1 MSARNLGFLVVCA
14 LLLGVLL
21 GLQVLTRPD
30 PTQRNHE
37 IFTEMAYGQGY
48 DAWEPNAHFADG
60 RTVQPLVA
68 GVVPRGRLPF
78 PYGDGPEEA
87 TRAGAELVNP
97 VPADDPLIE
106 ELGSELFR
114 INCVICHDA
123 RGTGQGKAVLRGMLP
138 PPNLHAARA
147 TGIADGELF
156 HIITRGQGNM
166 DSYAVA
172 LSEHERWLV
181 IGWVRQLQQEG
192 P

>member
-1 MSARNLGFLVVCA
+1 MIAA
-14 LLLGVLL
+14 LTVALALAAGIAF
-21 GLQVLTRPD
+21 GLKKGEAAIESSR
-30 PTQRNHE
+30 
-37 IFTEMAYGQGY
+37 GY
-48 DAWEPNAHFADG
+48 
-60 RTVQPLVA
+60 
-68 GVVPRGRLPF
+68 
-78 PYGDGPEEA
+78 
-87 TRAGAELVNP
+87 
-97 VPADDPLIE
+97 
-106 ELGSELFR
+106 
-114 INCVICHDA
+114 CVICHDA